1 MKLWLR
7 APLVNSKDAFPNNL
21 PLIFIV
27 FAEFHVYVL
36 NGCVFCFA
44 LGVLHV
50 MLKRRFAFSVYNMNI
65 LLEGLCKNLEYGK
78 TVTLLREGISCLLT
92 VTMECKLKLNVEI
105 EAPTLESEGKF
116 AFPIFAKL
124 MSSAQEIK
132 NFLKRFE
139 VGSGPLL
146 RISLLIINF
155 CSNNGFNTVE
165 HIGRLLLFSDL
176 LSFQRFKEFY
186 ASTTISP
193 EDEPYKG
200 LSNLLA
206 PAGDLFSY
214 LDDLAN
220 SLDIQAYIRECVWTA
235 GN

>member
-1 MKLWLR
+1 MKLLR
-7 APLVNSKDAFPNNL
+7 APLVNSDGDSKDAFPNNL
-21 PLIFIV
+21 R
-27 FAEFHVYVL
+27 
-36 NGCVFCFA
+36 G
-44 LGVLHV
+44 
-50 MLKRRFAFSVYNMNI
+50 FAFSVYNMNI

-92 VTMECKLKLNVEI
+92 VTMECKLKLNVKI
-105 EAPTLESEGKF
+105 EAPTLESEG
-116 AFPIFAKL
+116 
-124 MSSAQEIK
+124 SSAQEIK

-146 RISLLIINF
+146 RVSLLIINF
-155 CSNNGFNTVE
+155 FLLRLSLDFFILINTCSNNGFNTIE

-186 ASTTISP
+186 ASTTIST

-206 PAGDLFSY
+206 PTGDLFSY

>member
-1 MKLWLR
+1 LWLR
-7 APLVNSKDAFPNNL
+7 APLVNSDGDSKDAFPNNL
-21 PLIFIV
+21 
-27 FAEFHVYVL
+27 VYVL

-44 LGVLHV
+44 VGVLHV
-50 MLKRRFAFSVYNMNI
+50 MLKRGFAFSVYNMNI
-65 LLEGLCKNLEYGK
+65 LLEGLCKNLEYDK
-78 TVTLLREGISCLLT
+78 TVTLLLEPGDIMPPHCYYG
-92 VTMECKLKLNVEI
+92 MKA
-105 EAPTLESEGKF
+105 EAKW
-116 AFPIFAKL
+116 
-124 MSSAQEIK
+124 SSAQEIK

-146 RISLLIINF
+146 R
-155 CSNNGFNTVE
+155 CSNNEFNTIE

-186 ASTTISP
+186 ASTTIST

>member
-21 PLIFIV
+21 
-27 FAEFHVYVL
+27 VYVL

-44 LGVLHV
+44 VGVLHV
-50 MLKRRFAFSVYNMNI
+50 MLKRGFAFSVYNMNI

-105 EAPTLESEGKF
+105 EAPTLESEGEHQTHFNIAGIK
-116 AFPIFAKL
+116 K
-124 MSSAQEIK
+124 SSANLVSEAAK
-132 NFLKRFE
+132 
-139 VGSGPLL
+139 
-146 RISLLIINF
+146 

>member
-21 PLIFIV
+21 
-27 FAEFHVYVL
+27 VYVL

-44 LGVLHV
+44 VGVLHV
-50 MLKRRFAFSVYNMNI
+50 MLKRGFAFSVYNMNI

-78 TVTLLREGISCLLT
+78 TVTLLRE
-92 VTMECKLKLNVEI
+92 LKLNVEI

>member
-1 MKLWLR
+1 MKLLR
-7 APLVNSKDAFPNNL
+7 APLVNSDGDSKDAFPNNL
-21 PLIFIV
+21 
-27 FAEFHVYVL
+27 VYVL

-44 LGVLHV
+44 VGVLHV
-50 MLKRRFAFSVYNMNI
+50 MLKRGFAFSVYNMNI

-124 MSSAQEIK
+124 MFRSSAQEIK

-146 RISLLIINF
+146 RVSLLIINF
-155 CSNNGFNTVE
+155 F
-165 HIGRLLLFSDL
+165 L

-186 ASTTISP
+186 ASTTIST

-206 PAGDLFSY
+206 PTGDLFSY

>member
-1 MKLWLR
+1 MKLLR
-7 APLVNSKDAFPNNL
+7 APLVNSDGDSKDAFPNNL
-21 PLIFIV
+21 
-27 FAEFHVYVL
+27 VYVL

-44 LGVLHV
+44 VGVLHV
-50 MLKRRFAFSVYNMNI
+50 MLKRGFAFSVYNMNI

-78 TVTLLREGISCLLT
+78 TVTLLRE
-92 VTMECKLKLNVEI
+92 LKLNVEI
-105 EAPTLESEGKF
+105 EAPTLESEG
-116 AFPIFAKL
+116 
-124 MSSAQEIK
+124 SSAQEIK

-146 RISLLIINF
+146 R
-155 CSNNGFNTVE
+155 CSNNGFNTIE

-186 ASTTISP
+186 ASTTIST

-206 PAGDLFSY
+206 PTGDLFSY

>member
-7 APLVNSKDAFPNNL
+7 APLVNSDGDSKDAFPNNL
-21 PLIFIV
+21 
-27 FAEFHVYVL
+27 VYVL

-44 LGVLHV
+44 VGVLHV
-50 MLKRRFAFSVYNMNI
+50 MLKRGFAFSVYNMNI
-65 LLEGLCKNLEYGK
+65 LLEGLCKNLEYDK
-78 TVTLLREGISCLLT
+78 TVTLLLE
-92 VTMECKLKLNVEI
+92 LKLNVEI
-105 EAPTLESEGKF
+105 EAPTLESEG
-116 AFPIFAKL
+116 
-124 MSSAQEIK
+124 SSAQEIK

-146 RISLLIINF
+146 R
-155 CSNNGFNTVE
+155 CSNNEFNTIE

-186 ASTTISP
+186 ASTTIST

>member
-1 MKLWLR
+1 MKLVFSLWLR
-7 APLVNSKDAFPNNL
+7 APLVNSDGDSKDAFPNNL
-21 PLIFIV
+21 R
-27 FAEFHVYVL
+27 
-36 NGCVFCFA
+36 G
-44 LGVLHV
+44 
-50 MLKRRFAFSVYNMNI
+50 FAFSVYNMNI

-92 VTMECKLKLNVEI
+92 VTMECKLKLNVKI
-105 EAPTLESEGKF
+105 EAPTLESEG
-116 AFPIFAKL
+116 
-124 MSSAQEIK
+124 SSAQEIK

-146 RISLLIINF
+146 R
-155 CSNNGFNTVE
+155 CSNNGFNTIE

-186 ASTTISP
+186 ASTTIST

-206 PAGDLFSY
+206 PTGDLFSY